1 MENLK
6 SQTKKGLYWT
16 FFNNFANY
24 GLQFIVSIILARLLS
39 PEDYG
44 ITALPAIFITVAGT
58 LVDCGFGSALVR
70 KPTVTEKDLST
81 AFYYSISVG
90 LVLYS
95 ALFFSSEWIAGFYK
109 APILS
114 SVLKFTALSLLF
126 GPIIS
131 VQGVQL
137 TRKLDFKT
145 PTKISV
151 TCKIT
156 TGVVGIAMAYM
167 GYGIWSLVIPNVVSS
182 ILNILLLYYYVRW
195 LPHERWNKESFKYL
209 WNYGNKMLASA
220 LLDTIYK
227 NIYPLVIGKYYSTR
241 DLGMYNRAYGYAN
254 LPSSNLTNVL
264 QGVTFPVLSKVQD
277 DTETLSRNY
286 RKIICVTAFIV
297 FPLMM
302 MLSALARPLI
312 IVMITAKWEPCII
325 LLQIVC
331 FSLMWYPVHSI
342 NLNLLMVKGRSDLF
356 LRLEIYKKILGV
368 IIMII
373 AIPRGLIFIVSASVA
388 MSLMCLVLNTHYTGR
403 FINAGFLTQMKDLF
417 PALSLSIGM
426 WCIIHAI
433 NFFITNLYCQIIFG
447 ALGGAIFYLGLSY
460 LLKRPELKEIK
471 YLLSRKA

>member
-6 SQTKKGLYWT
+6 SQTKRGLYWT

-24 GLQFIVSIILARLLS
+24 GLQFVVSIILARLLS

-44 ITALPAIFITVAGT
+44 ITALPSIFIAVAGS
-58 LVDCGFGSALVR
+58 LVDCGFGAALVR
-70 KPTVTEKDLST
+70 KPTVTDKDLST

-95 ALFFSSEWIAGFYK
+95 ALFFSAEWIAEFYK
-109 APILS
+109 APILA
-114 SVLKFTALSLLF
+114 SVLKFTALGLLF
-126 GPIIS
+126 SPIRS

-137 TRKLDFKT
+137 TRRLDFKT

-151 TCKIT
+151 TCRIT
-156 TGVVGIAMAYM
+156 TGIVGIAMAYM
-167 GYGIWSLVIPNVVSS
+167 GYGIWALVIPSVVSS
-182 ILNILLLYYYVRW
+182 ILTILLLYYYVRW
-195 LPHERWNKESFKYL
+195 LPLAGWSRESFKYL
-209 WNYGNKMLASA
+209 WDFGNKMLASR
-220 LLDTIYK
+220 LIDTIYC

-264 QGVTFPVLSKVQD
+264 HGVTYPVLSKVQD

-286 RKIICVTAFIV
+286 RKMICVTVFIV

-312 IVMITAKWEPCII
+312 LVMITDKWEPSII

-331 FSLMWYPVHSI
+331 FALMWYPVHAI

-368 IIMII
+368 IVMIV
-373 AIPRGLIFIVSASVA
+373 AIPRGLVFIVSAEAVL
-388 MSLMCLVLNTHYTGR
+388 SLMCLVLNTHYTGR

-417 PALSLSIGM
+417 PALSLSLGM
-426 WCIIHAI
+426 WCLIHVI

-447 ALGGAIFYLGLSY
+447 ALAGATFYLGLSY
-460 LLKRPELKEIK
+460 LLKRPELQEIK